1 MKILKLVLSIIL
13 GLFIIFG
20 AYGHISSPE
29 ISGGFIPDF
38 LPKTPVH
45 ILTAMVEAG
54 LGILTLIPSTRKYG
68 LTGIFLLMIAFLPI
82 HIIDFFR
89 ENPVI
94 GSKRA
99 ATIRLVMQF
108 VLIFLAW
115 FANKPAKA

>member
-45 ILTAMVEAG
+45 ILTAIVEAG
-54 LGILTLIPSTRKYG
+54 LGVLTLIPSTRKYG

-82 HIIDFFR
+82 HIIDLFR

-94 GSKRA
+94 GSKSA
-99 ATIRLVMQF
+99 AAIRLVVQF

-115 FANKPAKA
+115 FANKPTKA

>member
-13 GLFIIFG
+13 GLFLIFG
-20 AYGHISSPE
+20 AYGHIASPE

-45 ILTAMVEAG
+45 ILTAIVEAG
-54 LGILTLIPSTRKYG
+54 LGVLTLIPKTRKYG
-68 LTGIFLLMIAFLPI
+68 LTGIFFLMIAFLPI
-82 HIIDFFR
+82 HIIDLLS

-94 GSKRA
+94 GSKTA
-99 ATIRLVMQF
+99 AGIRLVMQF

-115 FANKPAKA
+115 FANRPSKT